1 MKMIKKIR
9 KGSGED
15 LTLLRTQRLFYHVTC
30 KVADR
35 DNVHLT
41 VERGDKQRWL

>member
-1 MKMIKKIR
+1 MKVIKKIR

-15 LTLLRTQRLFYHVTC
+15 LTFLRTQRLFYHVARE
-30 KVADR
+30 VADR

-41 VERGDKQRWL
+41 VERGDKQRWR